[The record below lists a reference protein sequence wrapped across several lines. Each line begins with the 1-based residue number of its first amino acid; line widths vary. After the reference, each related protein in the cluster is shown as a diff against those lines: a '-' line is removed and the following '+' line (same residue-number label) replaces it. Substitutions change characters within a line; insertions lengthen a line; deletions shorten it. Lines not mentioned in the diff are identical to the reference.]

1 MAHSSTSTPRGVPLS
16 IGHCGI
22 AGPVALAPMSGITD
36 APFRRMVA
44 RFGAGWTV
52 SEMVPGDGLAAGEDE
67 ARLRA
72 EGHGLDLHVVQIAGC
87 DPHWMGEGARVAVG
101 AGADIIDINMGC
113 SVPKVSEKGA
123 GVGMMRQPKLVA
135 ETFRLLSRHLR
146 VPVTG
151 KLRLGWDETSQN
163 YLEIAQIMVDNG
175 AALVALHGRT
185 RPQKYRGQADWD
197 AIAKLKQSV
206 NVPVLG
212 NGDVQT
218 VADIGRLKAY
228 TGCDGVMIGR
238 AALGNPWL
246 LARIDREQLT
256 FGEVTAVL
264 RHHLHEAI
272 RYYGPADG
280 LQNINRHLRKY
291 LSGLALKPFLPAFQA
306 AQTAVEFEELLGE
319 METAVPP
326 HLPIAELRQ
335 IPYFPHKKFRLFGN
349 SGGLQA
355 GKRET

>member
-1 MAHSSTSTPRGVPLS
+1 MNSQTPSFHIRDLPIYGDTVLSPMAAYSDV
-16 IGHCGI
+16 
-22 AGPVALAPMSGITD
+22 
-36 APFRRMVA
+36 PFRAICRH
-44 RFGAGWTV
+44 FGAALHTT
-52 SEMVPGDGLAAGEDE
+52 EFVPTEALIGDPNPLWRRLDVHPAGEHPMVFQIFGYDARQILFAAQRIE
-67 ARLRA
+67 A
-72 EGHGLDLHVVQIAGC
+72 
-87 DPHWMGEGARVAVG
+87 W
-101 AGADIIDINMGC
+101 GADIIDINMGC

-123 GVGMMRQPKLVA
+123 GVGMMRQPGLVA
-135 ETFRLLSRHLR
+135 ETFRLLSTHLR

-163 YLEIAQIMVDNG
+163 YLEIAKIMVDNG

-185 RPQKYRGQADWD
+185 RSQKYRGRADWE

-212 NGDVQT
+212 NGDVCT
-218 VADIGRLKAY
+218 VADIDRLKAY

-272 RYYGPADG
+272 RYYGPTDG
-280 LQNINRHLRKY
+280 LLNINRHLRKY

-306 AQTAVEFEELLGE
+306 VQTAVEFEALLGE

-326 HLPIAELRQ
+326 HLPLADLRQ
-335 IPYFPHKKFRLFGN
+335 IPHFPL
-349 SGGLQA
+349 A
-355 GKRET
+355 GKFTAKHAERAEV

>member
-1 MAHSSTSTPRGVPLS
+1 FVPTE
-16 IGHCGI
+16 
-22 AGPVALAPMSGITD
+22 ALLGNPNPLWRRLDIHPNGERPMVFQIFGSD
-36 APFRRMVA
+36 ARQI
-44 RFGAGWTV
+44 
-52 SEMVPGDGLAAGEDE
+52 LQAAQRIES
-67 ARLRA
+67 
-72 EGHGLDLHVVQIAGC
+72 
-87 DPHWMGEGARVAVG
+87 W
-101 AGADIIDINMGC
+101 GADIIDINMGC
-113 SVPKVSEKGA
+113 SVPKISEKGA

-135 ETFRLLSRHLR
+135 ETFRLLSKHLQ

-151 KLRLGWDETSQN
+151 KLRLGWDESSQN
-163 YLEIAQIMVDNG
+163 YLEIAKIMVDNG

-185 RPQKYRGQADWD
+185 RSQKYRGQANWD

-218 VADIGRLKAY
+218 VIDIDRLQKY

-264 RHHLHEAI
+264 RQHLQESLA
-272 RYYGPADG
+272 YYGTADG
-280 LQNINRHLRKY
+280 LATFGRHLKKY
-291 LSGLALKPFLPAFQA
+291 LSGLALKPFLPALLHA
-306 AQTAVEFEELLGE
+306 ESVAEFEERLCV

-326 HLPIAELRQ
+326 HLTIAELRK
-335 IPYFPHKKFRLFGN
+335 IPHFSLPPAL
-349 SGGLQA
+349 S
-355 GKRET
+355 